1 MKVLVATADT
11 QGERGNDFHR
21 CVEGELVFLFEPCA
35 HWPVGTVVERRLDDV
50 IVRRLSLFLPR

>member
-35 HWPVGTVVERRLDDV
+35 HWPVGIPTVVAGADV
-50 IVRRLSLFLPR
+50 GSRD